1 MVIMLYLHLV
11 PKKCS
16 YHFSFAVCGEG
27 YESYKQYLDHLLNK
41 SCEKKPD
48 LEEVQIEAEIINGR
62 KRAIDTKQNIDEI
75 LDGTNDGVSSKE
87 PAPKKIQYSSEVD
100 KPRNEF
106 ETRNDVAKFD
116 NDKVKVTMPIPRLE
130 SSHSITSNLCPHF
143 AAATQQNLVPL
154 QEFVADQ
161 TRMTNLKG
169 QVTTL
174 LAGLMGEGST

>member
-1 MVIMLYLHLV
+1 M
-11 PKKCS
+11 
-16 YHFSFAVCGEG
+16 
-27 YESYKQYLDHLLNK
+27 DHLLNK

-48 LEEVQIEAEIINGR
+48 VEEVQIEAEIINGR
-62 KRAIDTKQNIDEI
+62 KRPLDAKQNTDET
-75 LDGTNDGVSSKE
+75 LDGKNDGKE
-87 PAPKKIQYSSEVD
+87 PVPKKTQYSSEVD

-106 ETRNDVAKFD
+106 ETRNDVVKLD
-116 NDKVKVTMPIPRLE
+116 NDKMKVTMPIPRLE
-130 SSHSITSNLCPHF
+130 SAHSVTNNLCPHF

-174 LAGLMGEGST
+174 LAGLMGEGTY

>member
-1 MVIMLYLHLV
+1 M
-11 PKKCS
+11 
-16 YHFSFAVCGEG
+16 
-27 YESYKQYLDHLLNK
+27 DHLLNK

-48 LEEVQIEAEIINGR
+48 VEEVQIEAEIINGR
-62 KRAIDTKQNIDEI
+62 KRAIDTNQNTD
-75 LDGTNDGVSSKE
+75 DTHNGTNDAVSSNE
-87 PAPKKIQYSSEVD
+87 PAPKKTQYSSEVD
-100 KPRNEF
+100 KPRIEF
-106 ETRNDVAKFD
+106 ETRNDVAKFH

-130 SSHSITSNLCPHF
+130 SSHSITNNLCPHF

-174 LAGLMGEGST
+174 LAGLMGEGTT